1 METGPAGPV
10 SVSRRQRVEVR
21 SVPRRAGRRSLA
33 CASGSTR
40 HGSGFPRQHGVG
52 AGKTSVLR
60 GRVPGRCS
68 IPRSRSPPTMANRW
82 FDQDDGESAG
92 RSGCRSCGARGDACR
107 RGAVRHRRIAEST
120 MRAVARSR
128 IDHDPIKTG
137 RATAHDGHGDQTI
150 RFRRR
155 SYVEARPLARARC
168 KSMSGLIDRT
178 GTSASFAQERSRRL
192 LRNRFEIAST
202 MMTGST

>member
-10 SVSRRQRVEVR
+10 SVSRRERVEAR
-21 SVPRRAGRRSLA
+21 SLPLRACRCSLA

-40 HGSGFPRQHGVG
+40 HGSGFSRQHGMG
-52 AGKTSVLR
+52 AGKAGVLR

-92 RSGCRSCGARGDACR
+92 RSGCRSYGARRCLPARRSAPSQDCRIHHSR
-107 RGAVRHRRIAEST
+107 RGPI
-120 MRAVARSR
+120 MNRSR
-128 IDHDPIKTG
+128 SDQTG
-137 RATAHDGHGDQTI
+137 RATAHEDNSDRTI
-150 RFRRR
+150 RFRLR
-155 SYVEARPLARARC
+155 SDVEARPLARARC